1 MAASKKYVVLAD
13 IESVRVPFSIFA
25 SALEELSRIGEIAA
39 CKFYGYSAKRTKDY
53 GEFIQE
59 NSYDALSALPKK
71 RKGKLDLRQVID
83 AARLAQFPNIDGF
96 FIIYGN
102 GDITPLIAYLKAY
115 GKDVVAGV
123 LEPDKNSV
131 LCNKV
136 IYLNSNASTQTVL
149 NSGYKRVA
157 SNVAPAPKKAA
168 VSKRKAP
175 VEYEKPARAPKEEQ
189 PQIVYVQQPAPVQRD
204 PQIVYVQQPAPAPV
218 HQPKAAPQKQQSQQD
233 PNDAA
238 QMALLLE
245 QFNKII
251 NGTDN

>member
-1 MAASKKYVVLAD
+1 MAATKKYVVLAD
-13 IESVRVPFSIFA
+13 IESVRVPFSVFA

-96 FIIYGN
+96 FLIYGN

-123 LEPDKNSV
+123 VEPDKNSV

-136 IYLNSNASTQTVL
+136 IMLDAKASTQTVL
-149 NSGYKRVA
+149 NAGYKKVNAAPVA
-157 SNVAPAPKKAA
+157 KKAAAPKAEPVQYVAPAP
-168 VSKRKAP
+168 AP
-175 VEYEKPARAPKEEQ
+175 
-189 PQIVYVQQPAPVQRD
+189 QPAP
-204 PQIVYVQQPAPAPV
+204 QPAPA
-218 HQPKAAPQKQQSQQD
+218 APAQTQQQSEE
-233 PNDAA
+233 AA

-245 QFNKII
+245 QFNKILAS
-251 NGTDN
+251 ND

>member
-1 MAASKKYVVLAD
+1 MDEEKKIMASNKKYVVLAD
-13 IESVRVPFSIFA
+13 IESVRVPFSVFE

-96 FIIYGN
+96 FLIYGN

-123 LEPDKNSV
+123 IEPDKNSV

-136 IYLNSNASTQTVL
+136 IMLDAKATTQTVL
-149 NSGYKRVA
+149 NAGYKKVNSAPVA
-157 SNVAPAPKKAA
+157 KKAA
-168 VSKRKAP
+168 
-175 VEYEKPARAPKEEQ
+175 APKAQ
-189 PQIVYVQQPAPVQRD
+189 PVQYA
-204 PQIVYVQQPAPAPV
+204 PQPAPAPA
-218 HQPKAAPQKQQSQQD
+218 PAPAAAPTQQQSEE
-233 PNDAA
+233 AA

-251 NGTDN
+251 ASDN

>member
-13 IESVRVPFSIFA
+13 IESVRVPFSVFE

-96 FIIYGN
+96 FLIYGN

-123 LEPDKNSV
+123 IEPDKNSV

-136 IYLNSNASTQTVL
+136 IMLDAKASTQTVL
-149 NSGYKRVA
+149 NAGYKKVNA
-157 SNVAPAPKKAA
+157 
-168 VSKRKAP
+168 AP
-175 VEYEKPARAPKEEQ
+175 VVKRA
-189 PQIVYVQQPAPVQRD
+189 A
-204 PQIVYVQQPAPAPV
+204 
-218 HQPKAAPQKQQSQQD
+218 QPKAAPVQYA
-233 PNDAA
+233 PAP
-238 QMALLLE
+238 
-245 QFNKII
+245 
-251 NGTDN
+251 

>member
-1 MAASKKYVVLAD
+1 MASNKKYVVLAD
-13 IESVRVPFSIFA
+13 IESVRVPFSVFE

-96 FIIYGN
+96 FLIYGN

-123 LEPDKNSV
+123 IEPDKNSV

-136 IYLNSNASTQTVL
+136 IMLDANATTQTVL
-149 NSGYKRVA
+149 NAGYKKVN
-157 SNVAPAPKKAA
+157 S
-168 VSKRKAP
+168 AP
-175 VEYEKPARAPKEEQ
+175 VARKTATPKAQPVYAP
-189 PQIVYVQQPAPVQRD
+189 
-204 PQIVYVQQPAPAPV
+204 QPAPAP
-218 HQPKAAPQKQQSQQD
+218 QPASAPTQQQSEE
-233 PNDAA
+233 AA

-251 NGTDN
+251 ASDND

>member
-1 MAASKKYVVLAD
+1 MAATKKYVVLAD
-13 IESVRVPFSIFA
+13 IESVRVPFSVFA

-96 FIIYGN
+96 FLIYGN

-123 LEPDKNSV
+123 VEPDKNSV

-136 IYLNSNASTQTVL
+136 IMLDATATTQTVL
-149 NSGYKRVA
+149 NAGYKK
-157 SNVAPAPKKAA
+157 VAPAPVAKKAA
-168 VSKRKAP
+168 
-175 VEYEKPARAPKEEQ
+175 APKAE
-189 PQIVYVQQPAPVQRD
+189 PVQYAAPAPAPA
-204 PQIVYVQQPAPAPV
+204 PQPVPAPQPAPA
-218 HQPKAAPQKQQSQQD
+218 QTQQQSEE
-233 PNDAA
+233 AA

-245 QFNKII
+245 QFNKILAS
-251 NGTDN
+251 ND

>member
-13 IESVRVPFSIFA
+13 IESVRVPFSVFE

-96 FIIYGN
+96 FLIYGN

-123 LEPDKNSV
+123 IEPTRTPFFATRSS
-131 LCNKV
+131 C
-136 IYLNSNASTQTVL
+136 STQ
-149 NSGYKRVA
+149 KRA
-157 SNVAPAPKKAA
+157 L
-168 VSKRKAP
+168 
-175 VEYEKPARAPKEEQ
+175 KPCSTQATRRSTQLP
-189 PQIVYVQQPAPVQRD
+189 
-204 PQIVYVQQPAPAPV
+204 
-218 HQPKAAPQKQQSQQD
+218 S
-233 PNDAA
+233 
-238 QMALLLE
+238 
-245 QFNKII
+245 
-251 NGTDN
+251 

>member
-1 MAASKKYVVLAD
+1 MAANKKYVVLAD
-13 IESVRVPFSIFA
+13 IESVRVPFSVFA
-25 SALEELSRIGEIAA
+25 SALEELSRYGEIAA

-123 LEPDKNSV
+123 IEPDKNSV

-136 IYLNSNASTQTVL
+136 IILDDAASSQTVL
-149 NSGYKRVA
+149 NAGYKRVA
-157 SNVAPAPKKAA
+157 AAPQRVAPRRVQAA
-168 VSKRKAP
+168 R
-175 VEYEKPARAPKEEQ
+175 
-189 PQIVYVQQPAPVQRD
+189 PAPVQEAAAPTPVR
-204 PQIVYVQQPAPAPV
+204 QAAPAATGASDEE
-218 HQPKAAPQKQQSQQD
+218 KAQQ
-233 PNDAA
+233 
-238 QMALLLE
+238 ALWLE
-245 QFNKII
+245 QLTKILA
-251 NGTDN
+251 D

>member
-1 MAASKKYVVLAD
+1 MAATKKYVVLAD
-13 IESVRVPFSIFA
+13 IESVRVPFTVFA
-25 SALEELSRIGEIAA
+25 SALEELSRYGEIAA

-123 LEPDKNSV
+123 VEPDKNSV

-136 IYLNSNASTQTVL
+136 ILLSGAASTQAVL
-149 NSGYKRVA
+149 NSGYKKVGAPQQKKVA
-157 SNVAPAPKKAA
+157 NVRPIPVQTAP
-168 VSKRKAP
+168 
-175 VEYEKPARAPKEEQ
+175 RAPQ
-189 PQIVYVQQPAPVQRD
+189 PEPVYQQPVQPVQPAPQ
-204 PQIVYVQQPAPAPV
+204 PQPAQPAAMDDAE
-218 HQPKAAPQKQQSQQD
+218 QQKAAFIF
-233 PNDAA
+233 
-238 QMALLLE
+238 E
-245 QFNKII
+245 QLSKIL
-251 NGTDN
+251 GD

>member
-1 MAASKKYVVLAD
+1 MAATKKYVVLAD
-13 IESVRVPFSIFA
+13 IESVRVPFSVFA

-96 FIIYGN
+96 FLIYGN

-123 LEPDKNSV
+123 VEPDKNSV

-136 IYLNSNASTQTVL
+136 IMLDAKASTQTVL
-149 NSGYKRVA
+149 NAGYKKVNAAPVA
-157 SNVAPAPKKAA
+157 KKAAAPKAEPVQYVAPAL
-168 VSKRKAP
+168 AP
-175 VEYEKPARAPKEEQ
+175 
-189 PQIVYVQQPAPVQRD
+189 QPAP
-204 PQIVYVQQPAPAPV
+204 QPAPA
-218 HQPKAAPQKQQSQQD
+218 APAQTQQQSEE
-233 PNDAA
+233 AA

-245 QFNKII
+245 QFNKILAS
-251 NGTDN
+251 ND

>member
-1 MAASKKYVVLAD
+1 MAATKKYVVLAD
-13 IESVRVPFSIFA
+13 IESVRVPFSVFA

-96 FIIYGN
+96 FLIYGN

-123 LEPDKNSV
+123 VEPDKNSV

-136 IYLNSNASTQTVL
+136 IMLDANASTQTVL
-149 NSGYKRVA
+149 NAGYKKVNA
-157 SNVAPAPKKAA
+157 APIVKKAA
-168 VSKRKAP
+168 
-175 VEYEKPARAPKEEQ
+175 APKAQPVQYAPQ
-189 PQIVYVQQPAPVQRD
+189 PQPVYA
-204 PQIVYVQQPAPAPV
+204 QPAPAPV
-218 HQPKAAPQKQQSQQD
+218 AQQPAPQPAPAAPAQTQQQSEE
-233 PNDAA
+233 AA

-245 QFNKII
+245 QFNKILAS
-251 NGTDN
+251 ND

>member
-1 MAASKKYVVLAD
+1 MAATKKYVVLAD
-13 IESVRVPFSIFA
+13 IESVRVPFTVFE
-25 SALEELSRIGEIAA
+25 SALEELSRYGEIAA

-123 LEPDKNSV
+123 IEQDKNSV

-136 IYLNSNASTQTVL
+136 IILNNNASSQVVL
-149 NSGYKRVA
+149 NAGYKKTGA
-157 SNVAPAPKKAA
+157 AQPKKAP
-168 VSKRKAP
+168 VQQRPVPVQQAP
-175 VEYEKPARAPKEEQ
+175 
-189 PQIVYVQQPAPVQRD
+189 QQPAA
-204 PQIVYVQQPAPAPV
+204 QPAPAP
-218 HQPKAAPQKQQSQQD
+218 QPQPAPAPQSTAQS
-233 PNDAA
+233 DAEQA
-238 QMALLLE
+238 QMAMLLE
-245 QFNKII
+245 QFNKIL
-251 NGTDN
+251 NG

>member
-1 MAASKKYVVLAD
+1 MPNTKKYVVLAD
-13 IESVRVPFSIFA
+13 IESVRVPFPVF
-25 SALEELSRIGEIAA
+25 SAALDELSRIGEVTA

-96 FIIYGN
+96 FLVYGN
-102 GDITPLIAYLKAY
+102 GDITPLISYLKAY

-123 LEPDKNSV
+123 IEQDKNSA

-136 IYLNSNASTQTVL
+136 IFLDPNASTQTIL
-149 NSGYKRVA
+149 NSGYRKVDTTGYVPPKKAVVKPVA
-157 SNVAPAPKKAA
+157 KKAPVHTAPAPA
-168 VSKRKAP
+168 
-175 VEYEKPARAPKEEQ
+175 
-189 PQIVYVQQPAPVQRD
+189 APVQE
-204 PQIVYVQQPAPAPV
+204 AN
-218 HQPKAAPQKQQSQQD
+218 
-233 PNDAA
+233 NDDDM
-238 QMALLLE
+238 QMKLLLD

-251 NGTDN
+251 NGDN

>member
-1 MAASKKYVVLAD
+1 MAAGKKYVVLAD
-13 IESVRVPFSIFA
+13 IESVRVPFSVFE

-96 FIIYGN
+96 FLIYGN

-123 LEPDKNSV
+123 IEPDKNSV

-136 IYLNSNASTQTVL
+136 IMLDAKATTQTVL
-149 NSGYKRVA
+149 NAGYKKVNA
-157 SNVAPAPKKAA
+157 
-168 VSKRKAP
+168 AP
-175 VEYEKPARAPKEEQ
+175 VVKRA
-189 PQIVYVQQPAPVQRD
+189 A
-204 PQIVYVQQPAPAPV
+204 
-218 HQPKAAPQKQQSQQD
+218 QPKAAPVQYAPAPQPVYQQPVAPQPAPAAPVAPAQTQQQSEE
-233 PNDAA
+233 AA

-251 NGTDN
+251 ASDN

>member
-1 MAASKKYVVLAD
+1 MAATKKYVVLAD
-13 IESVRVPFSIFA
+13 IESVRVPFSVFA

-39 CKFYGYSAKRTKDY
+39 CKFYGYSAKRTKYY

-96 FIIYGN
+96 FLIYGN

-123 LEPDKNSV
+123 VEPDKNSV

-136 IYLNSNASTQTVL
+136 IMLDAKASTQTVL
-149 NSGYKRVA
+149 NAGYKKVNAAPVA
-157 SNVAPAPKKAA
+157 KKAAAPKAEPVQYVAPAP
-168 VSKRKAP
+168 AP
-175 VEYEKPARAPKEEQ
+175 
-189 PQIVYVQQPAPVQRD
+189 QPAP
-204 PQIVYVQQPAPAPV
+204 QPAPA
-218 HQPKAAPQKQQSQQD
+218 APAQTQQQSEE
-233 PNDAA
+233 AA

-245 QFNKII
+245 QFNKILAS
-251 NGTDN
+251 ND

>member
-1 MAASKKYVVLAD
+1 MCDLKEEKKIMAAGKKYVVLAD
-13 IESVRVPFSIFA
+13 IESVRVPFSVFE

-96 FIIYGN
+96 FLIYGN

-123 LEPDKNSV
+123 IEPDKNSV

-136 IYLNSNASTQTVL
+136 IMLDAKATTQTVL
-149 NSGYKRVA
+149 NAGYKKVNA
-157 SNVAPAPKKAA
+157 
-168 VSKRKAP
+168 AP
-175 VEYEKPARAPKEEQ
+175 VVKRA
-189 PQIVYVQQPAPVQRD
+189 A
-204 PQIVYVQQPAPAPV
+204 
-218 HQPKAAPQKQQSQQD
+218 QPKAAPVQYAPQPAPQPVYQQPVQPVYQQPVAPQPAPVAPAQTQQQSEE
-233 PNDAA
+233 AA

-251 NGTDN
+251 ASDN

>member
-1 MAASKKYVVLAD
+1 MAATKKYVVLAD
-13 IESVRVPFSIFA
+13 IESVRVPFSVFA

-96 FIIYGN
+96 FLIYGN

-123 LEPDKNSV
+123 VEPDKNSV

-136 IYLNSNASTQTVL
+136 IMLDAKASTQTVL
-149 NSGYKRVA
+149 NAGYKKVNAAPVA
-157 SNVAPAPKKAA
+157 KKAAAPKAEPVQYVAPAP
-168 VSKRKAP
+168 AP
-175 VEYEKPARAPKEEQ
+175 QLAP
-189 PQIVYVQQPAPVQRD
+189 
-204 PQIVYVQQPAPAPV
+204 QPAPA
-218 HQPKAAPQKQQSQQD
+218 APAQTQQQSEE
-233 PNDAA
+233 AA

-245 QFNKII
+245 QFNKILAS
-251 NGTDN
+251 ND

>member
-1 MAASKKYVVLAD
+1 MASTKKYVVLAD
-13 IESVRVPFSIFA
+13 IESVRVPFSVFA

-96 FIIYGN
+96 FLIYGN

-123 LEPDKNSV
+123 VEPDKNSV

-136 IYLNSNASTQTVL
+136 IMLDAKASTQTVL
-149 NSGYKRVA
+149 NAGYKKVNAAPVA
-157 SNVAPAPKKAA
+157 KKAAAPKAEPVQYVAPAP
-168 VSKRKAP
+168 AP
-175 VEYEKPARAPKEEQ
+175 
-189 PQIVYVQQPAPVQRD
+189 QPAP
-204 PQIVYVQQPAPAPV
+204 QPAPA
-218 HQPKAAPQKQQSQQD
+218 APAQTQQQSEE
-233 PNDAA
+233 AA

-245 QFNKII
+245 QFNKILAS
-251 NGTDN
+251 ND

>member
-1 MAASKKYVVLAD
+1 MANTKKYVVLAD
-13 IESVRVPFSIFA
+13 IESVRVPFSVFA

-96 FIIYGN
+96 FLIYGN

-136 IYLNSNASTQTVL
+136 IMLDSRATTQTVL
-149 NSGYKRVA
+149 NAGYKRVGA
-157 SNVAPAPKKAA
+157 AAPQPK
-168 VSKRKAP
+168 RRP
-175 VEYEKPARAPKEEQ
+175 V
-189 PQIVYVQQPAPVQRD
+189 
-204 PQIVYVQQPAPAPV
+204 QPAPAP
-218 HQPKAAPQKQQSQQD
+218 QPAPQPVYQAPAPAPQPAPQPAPAPAQNSED
-233 PNDAA
+233 DA
-238 QMALLLE
+238 QMKLLLE
-245 QFNKII
+245 QFNKILA
-251 NGTDN
+251 GE

>member
-1 MAASKKYVVLAD
+1 MAATKKYVVLAD
-13 IESVRVPFSIFA
+13 IESVRVPFSVFA

-96 FIIYGN
+96 FLIYGN

-123 LEPDKNSV
+123 VEPDKNSV

-136 IYLNSNASTQTVL
+136 IMLDANASTQTVL
-149 NSGYKRVA
+149 NAGYKKVNA
-157 SNVAPAPKKAA
+157 APVVKKAA
-168 VSKRKAP
+168 APKAQPVQYAPQPQPVYAQPASAP
-175 VEYEKPARAPKEEQ
+175 VA
-189 PQIVYVQQPAPVQRD
+189 QQPAP
-204 PQIVYVQQPAPAPV
+204 QPAPA
-218 HQPKAAPQKQQSQQD
+218 APAQTQQQSEE
-233 PNDAA
+233 AA

-245 QFNKII
+245 QFNKILAS
-251 NGTDN
+251 ND

>member
-1 MAASKKYVVLAD
+1 MAATKKYVVLAD
-13 IESVRVPFSIFA
+13 IESVRVPFSVFA
-25 SALEELSRIGEIAA
+25 SALEELSHLGEIAA

-123 LEPDKNSV
+123 IEPDKNSV

-136 IYLNSNASTQTVL
+136 IYLDASASTQTVL
-149 NSGYKRVA
+149 NSGYRKVEA
-157 SNVAPAPKKAA
+157 AAAPHAPKKAA
-168 VSKRKAP
+168 VSKPQP
-175 VEYEKPARAPKEEQ
+175 VQQKPAPQPEPVQEPQ
-189 PQIVYVQQPAPVQRD
+189 PQAQQQ
-204 PQIVYVQQPAPAPV
+204 
-218 HQPKAAPQKQQSQQD
+218 APQQSAEE
-233 PNDAA
+233 AA

-245 QFNKII
+245 QFNKILA
-251 NGTDN
+251 GE

>member
-1 MAASKKYVVLAD
+1 MAATKKYVVLAD
-13 IESVRVPFSIFA
+13 IESVRVPFSVFA

-96 FIIYGN
+96 FLIYGN

-123 LEPDKNSV
+123 VEPDKNSV

-136 IYLNSNASTQTVL
+136 IMLDANASTQTVL
-149 NSGYKRVA
+149 NAGYKKVNA
-157 SNVAPAPKKAA
+157 APVVKKAAAPKAQPVQYAPQPQPVYAQTAPAPVA
-168 VSKRKAP
+168 
-175 VEYEKPARAPKEEQ
+175 
-189 PQIVYVQQPAPVQRD
+189 QQPAP
-204 PQIVYVQQPAPAPV
+204 QPAPA
-218 HQPKAAPQKQQSQQD
+218 APAQTQQQSEE
-233 PNDAA
+233 AA

-245 QFNKII
+245 QFNKILAS
-251 NGTDN
+251 ND

>member
-1 MAASKKYVVLAD
+1 MAATKKYVVLAD
-13 IESVRVPFSIFA
+13 IESVRVPFSVFA

-96 FIIYGN
+96 FLIYGN

-123 LEPDKNSV
+123 VEPDKNSV

-136 IYLNSNASTQTVL
+136 IMLDAKASTQTVL
-149 NSGYKRVA
+149 NAGYKTVNAAPVA
-157 SNVAPAPKKAA
+157 KKAAAPKAEPVQYVAPAP
-168 VSKRKAP
+168 AP
-175 VEYEKPARAPKEEQ
+175 
-189 PQIVYVQQPAPVQRD
+189 QPAP
-204 PQIVYVQQPAPAPV
+204 QPAPA
-218 HQPKAAPQKQQSQQD
+218 APAQTQQQSEE
-233 PNDAA
+233 AA

-245 QFNKII
+245 QFNKILAS
-251 NGTDN
+251 ND

>member
-13 IESVRVPFSIFA
+13 IESVRVPFTVFA

-123 LEPDKNSV
+123 IEPDKNSV

-136 IYLNSNASTQTVL
+136 IYLDPNATTQTVL
-149 NSGYKRVA
+149 NAGYKKVDTSGYV
-157 SNVAPAPKKAA
+157 APKKTQVA
-168 VSKRKAP
+168 
-175 VEYEKPARAPKEEQ
+175 KPAAKKQEP
-189 PQIVYVQQPAPVQRD
+189 VQQPAAAA
-204 PQIVYVQQPAPAPV
+204 PAPAPAND
-218 HQPKAAPQKQQSQQD
+218 QNSD
-233 PNDAA
+233 DAA

-251 NGTDN
+251 NGSDN

>member
-13 IESVRVPFSIFA
+13 IESVRVPYSVFA
-25 SALEELSRIGEIAA
+25 SALEELSRIGEVAA

-59 NSYDALSALPKK
+59 NSYDALSALPRK

-115 GKDVVAGV
+115 GKDVIAGV
-123 LEPDKNSV
+123 IEPDKNSV

-136 IYLNSNASTQTVL
+136 IYLDPNATTQTVL
-149 NSGYKRVA
+149 NSGYKKVSTTA
-157 SNVAPAPKKAA
+157 APAAPKRAA
-168 VSKRKAP
+168 VKREPVQAQPAQQVVYQQPVQAQPTSTTTENHYYHVYQAEPQAAP
-175 VEYEKPARAPKEEQ
+175 
-189 PQIVYVQQPAPVQRD
+189 QPAP
-204 PQIVYVQQPAPAPV
+204 QQP
-218 HQPKAAPQKQQSQQD
+218 QQNAD
-233 PNDAA
+233 DAA

-251 NGTDN
+251 NGED

>member
-1 MAASKKYVVLAD
+1 MAATKKYVVLAD
-13 IESVRVPFSIFA
+13 IESVRVPFAVFE
-25 SALEELSRIGEIAA
+25 SALEELSRYGEIAA

-96 FIIYGN
+96 FLIYGH

-123 LEPDKNSV
+123 VEQDKNSA

-136 IYLNSNASTQTVL
+136 IILHNDQPSRVVL
-149 NSGYKRVA
+149 NAGYKKTE
-157 SNVAPAPKKAA
+157 NAP
-168 VSKRKAP
+168 
-175 VEYEKPARAPKEEQ
+175 Q
-189 PQIVYVQQPAPVQRD
+189 P
-204 PQIVYVQQPAPAPV
+204 
-218 HQPKAAPQKQQSQQD
+218 PKAAPQPQAAQPAAAAPSDNEQ
-233 PNDAA
+233 A
-238 QMALLLE
+238 QMAFLLE
-245 QFNKII
+245 QFNKIL
-251 NGTDN
+251 NE

>member
-1 MAASKKYVVLAD
+1 MAATKKYVVLAD
-13 IESVRVPFSIFA
+13 IESVRVPFSVFA

-96 FIIYGN
+96 FLIYGN

-123 LEPDKNSV
+123 VEPDKNSV

-136 IYLNSNASTQTVL
+136 IMLDAKASTQTVL
-149 NSGYKRVA
+149 NAGYKKVNAAPVA
-157 SNVAPAPKKAA
+157 KKAAAPKAEPVQYVAPAP
-168 VSKRKAP
+168 AP
-175 VEYEKPARAPKEEQ
+175 
-189 PQIVYVQQPAPVQRD
+189 QPAP
-204 PQIVYVQQPAPAPV
+204 QPAS
-218 HQPKAAPQKQQSQQD
+218 AAPAQTQQQSEE
-233 PNDAA
+233 AA

-245 QFNKII
+245 QFNKILAS
-251 NGTDN
+251 ND

>member
-1 MAASKKYVVLAD
+1 MAATKKYVVLAD
-13 IESVRVPFSIFA
+13 IESVRVPFSVFA

-96 FIIYGN
+96 FLIYGN

-123 LEPDKNSV
+123 VEPDKNSV

-136 IYLNSNASTQTVL
+136 IMLDAKASTQTVL
-149 NSGYKRVA
+149 NAGYKKVNA
-157 SNVAPAPKKAA
+157 APVVKRAAAPKAQ
-168 VSKRKAP
+168 P
-175 VEYEKPARAPKEEQ
+175 VQY
-189 PQIVYVQQPAPVQRD
+189 APVQE
-204 PQIVYVQQPAPAPV
+204 PVYAQPAPAPV
-218 HQPKAAPQKQQSQQD
+218 APQPAPVAPAAPAQTQQQSEE
-233 PNDAA
+233 AA

-245 QFNKII
+245 QFNKILAS
-251 NGTDN
+251 ND

>member
-1 MAASKKYVVLAD
+1 MAATKKYVVLAD
-13 IESVRVPFSIFA
+13 IESVRVPFSVFA

-96 FIIYGN
+96 FLIYGN

-123 LEPDKNSV
+123 VESDKNSV

-136 IYLNSNASTQTVL
+136 IMLDAKASTQTVL
-149 NSGYKRVA
+149 NAGYKKVNAAPVA
-157 SNVAPAPKKAA
+157 KKAAAPKAEPVQYVAPAP
-168 VSKRKAP
+168 AP
-175 VEYEKPARAPKEEQ
+175 
-189 PQIVYVQQPAPVQRD
+189 QPAP
-204 PQIVYVQQPAPAPV
+204 QPAPA
-218 HQPKAAPQKQQSQQD
+218 APAQTQQQSEE
-233 PNDAA
+233 AA

-245 QFNKII
+245 QFNKILAS
-251 NGTDN
+251 ND

>member
-1 MAASKKYVVLAD
+1 MAAMKKYVVLAD
-13 IESVRVPFSIFA
+13 IESVRVPFSVFA
-25 SALEELSRIGEIAA
+25 SALEELSRIGEVAG

-96 FIIYGN
+96 FLIYGN

-115 GKDVVAGV
+115 GKDVIAGV
-123 LEPDKNSV
+123 IEPDKNSV

-136 IYLNSNASTQTVL
+136 ILLDSSAATQTVL
-149 NSGYKRVA
+149 PSGYKKVD
-157 SNVAPAPKKAA
+157 APAAAPKKAA
-168 VSKRKAP
+168 
-175 VEYEKPARAPKEEQ
+175 APK
-189 PQIVYVQQPAPVQRD
+189 VAPAPA
-204 PQIVYVQQPAPAPV
+204 PAPAPV
-218 HQPKAAPQKQQSQQD
+218 AAAPEPAPAPVAEPVAAPQPSAE
-233 PNDAA
+233 DA
-238 QMALLLE
+238 QFALLLE

-251 NGTDN
+251 AGSDD